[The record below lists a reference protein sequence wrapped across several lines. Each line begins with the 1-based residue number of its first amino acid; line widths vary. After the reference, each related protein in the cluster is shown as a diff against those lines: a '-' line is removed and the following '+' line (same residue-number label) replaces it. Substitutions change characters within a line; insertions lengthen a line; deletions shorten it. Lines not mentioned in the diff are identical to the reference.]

1 MAGKITDYPTMT
13 TLASGDLMDVSDYDG
28 VSAFT
33 SKSLDWDDL
42 KTNIESQITFTNL
55 YTNDG
60 TIGTGRTATLTD
72 SLSFI
77 SGQVIAAASAA
88 GYASLNIPSG
98 TDPSSPVDGD
108 LWFNGTNLYFRDG
121 TTSIDLLGGDG
132 NGIFDAA
139 NNGSV
144 VPTTYAVDIQNTL
157 AIRGVTSVPIA
168 TFNTSTGLLIGGAS
182 PSTYNLSINTVNA
195 NALIMQRNT
204 VDMLKVTYNAAHP
217 TLRMYNG
224 TSGEV
229 VNIAATAFAAYPT
242 YFNSPSNFGIGTA
255 TPTEKLEVAGK
266 VLITQTDGL
275 QLNQLNGRITIGNT
289 ISSTTHFLLRGT
301 RPTLIDL
308 GDATTSRFKID
319 DKGGTT
325 IDHNGTGHAFR
336 VDNSITNSVLHIRG
350 DQARVGINTG
360 TAPTKA
366 LQVGGGIEMG
376 SSTELCKLTNITA
389 AQASAITPSN
399 GDFVY
404 VSTTDGTFT
413 SVGFWGYEAGSW
425 VKL

>member
-1 MAGKITDYPTMT
+1 MAGKITDYPTT
-13 TLASGDLMDVSDYDG
+13 TSLIDEDLFDLSKYDG
-28 VSAFT
+28 VSAYAT
-33 SKSLDWDDL
+33 NAIKWEDILKEIQIDL
-42 KTNIESQITFTNL
+42 TFNNIYN
-55 YTNDG
+55 NNG

-72 SLSFI
+72 SLSFV

-139 NNGSV
+139 NNGGV
-144 VPTTYAVDIQNTL
+144 IPTTFAVDVTNNFSIQ
-157 AIRGVTSVPIA
+157 GSTSVPIA
-168 TFNTSTGLLIGGAS
+168 TFTTATGVLIGGSGTNPHNLTLDTSGNTGLLMKRDS
-182 PSTYNLSINTVNA
+182 
-195 NALIMQRNT
+195 
-204 VDMLKVTYNAAHP
+204 VDMLKVTYNSRNP
-217 TLRMYNG
+217 TLRMYNQ
-224 TSGEV
+224 SSVQV
-229 VNIAATAFAAYPT
+229 VNINAELFVGHT
-242 YFNSPSNFGIGTA
+242 YFNHPGNFGIGTI

>member
-1 MAGKITDYPTMT
+1 MGWFKDKYWI
-13 TLASGDLMDVSDYDG
+13 SDNIY
-28 VSAFT
+28 
-33 SKSLDWDDL
+33 KSIYQWRHYW
-42 KTNIESQITFTNL
+42 K
-55 YTNDG
+55 
-60 TIGTGRTATLTD
+60 GRTATLTD

-182 PSTYNLSINTVNA
+182 PSTYNLSINTVNV
-195 NALIMQRNT
+195 NAFVMQRNT

-255 TPTEKLEVAGK
+255 TPTDKLQIVGTVDATRYKVNGVAGANFSGA
-266 VLITQTDGL
+266 V
-275 QLNQLNGRITIGNT
+275 
-289 ISSTTHFLLRGT
+289 
-301 RPTLIDL
+301 
-308 GDATTSRFKID
+308 
-319 DKGGTT
+319 
-325 IDHNGTGHAFR
+325 
-336 VDNSITNSVLHIRG
+336 
-350 DQARVGINTG
+350 
-360 TAPTKA
+360 
-366 LQVGGGIEMG
+366 
-376 SSTELCKLTNITA
+376 TNITVVDGIVTA
-389 AQASAITPSN
+389 
-399 GDFVY
+399 
-404 VSTTDGTFT
+404 VS
-413 SVGFWGYEAGSW
+413 
-425 VKL
+425 